1 MIAPTSAIHAMERP
15 GRATPSAA
23 INRVIASVQA
33 DGRRTAAKD
42 DDGELRGVAKRR
54 RDHRRA
60 SGVDGVD
67 DLGAADALQVDPAPR
82 GAMRKEMKDEG
93 TSHPCRL

>member
-33 DGRRTAAKD
+33 DGRRSAAMD
-42 DDGELRGVAKRR
+42 DEGKCRV
-54 RDHRRA
+54 
-60 SGVDGVD
+60 
-67 DLGAADALQVDPAPR
+67 AADESA
-82 GAMRKEMKDEG
+82 GMREEHK
-93 TSHPCRL
+93 R